1 MILRDRISS
10 SREDVEFARL
20 VTVTYRV
27 KKALTSTQPTSAA
40 EALNKQGRSGLRKCA
55 VKYSGD

>member
-1 MILRDRISS
+1 MILRDRTSS

-27 KKALTSTQPTSAA
+27 KKASASTQPSSAA
-40 EALNKQGRSGLRKCA
+40 EAMTQQGRSGLRK
-55 VKYSGD
+55 